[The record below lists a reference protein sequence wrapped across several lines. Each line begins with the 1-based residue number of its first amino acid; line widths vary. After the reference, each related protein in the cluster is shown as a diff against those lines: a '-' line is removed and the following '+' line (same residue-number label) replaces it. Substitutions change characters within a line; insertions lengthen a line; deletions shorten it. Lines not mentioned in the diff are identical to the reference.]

1 MNLPSFMPA
10 PPYLLG
16 LLLGEASDS
25 GVGIHMSR
33 STDLEGIEHEEGIG
47 FGDSSD
53 VIIEEPVIDEIQDLD
68 IDLGLRDPGE
78 FEEVGPMEPEKEED
92 EALSIDL
99 ANLSLNDIVPLDQDE
114 IKTSPN
120 NEAEKVTL
128 EIDRENEDL

>member
-1 MNLPSFMPA
+1 
-10 PPYLLG
+10 
-16 LLLGEASDS
+16 
-25 GVGIHMSR
+25 
-33 STDLEGIEHEEGIG
+33 G

-99 ANLSLNDIVPLDQDE
+99 ANLSLDDIVPLDQDE